1 MATQRSAKPK
11 YSAKRAGLKNGYRSG
26 LEEKISK
33 QLAGHGIV
41 DCYETM
47 KIVYEVPKRM
57 AQYTPDWVLPNGIII
72 ESKGRFMVADR
83 QKHLL
88 IKAQFPEFDIRF
100 VFSNS
105 RAKISKTS
113 STTYADWCIKYGYL
127 FADKEIPQEWINEKV
142 K

>member
-1 MATQRSAKPK
+1 MATKRSEKPK
-11 YSAKRAGLKNGYRSG
+11 YSAKRAGLKHGYRSG
-26 LEEKISK
+26 LEDKIAK
-33 QLAGHGIV
+33 ALEAQGIDPKYEQL
-41 DCYETM
+41 
-47 KIVYEVPKRM
+47 KIVYEVPKRT
-57 AQYTPDWVLPNGIII
+57 ASYTPDFMLPNGIII

-113 STTYADWCIKYGYL
+113 STTYADWCIKHGYL
-127 FADKEIPQEWINEKV
+127 FADKEIPQEWINE
-142 K
+142 